1 MLAEQQTGERFLFE
15 IEKPADEPLGIVPE
29 PDKIRRCTN
38 ACPFCFVKGNPKL
51 DKLRAP
57 LYVKDD
63 DYRLSFLHGHYIT
76 LTNLRPD
83 DWDRIFEQRL
93 SPLYVSVHSTD
104 SAVRLRMLKNPRS
117 ANIGQDLD
125 RLAGGRIVVH
135 AQVVLC
141 PEVNDGEHLT
151 RTIEDLYRRGEAI
164 RSLSIVPVGLTS
176 WNAAMGGRTLEP
188 AECRAALNAVD
199 AIRERAL
206 SERGQGWCYAADELY
221 LQAGLE
227 PPGAGYFD
235 DQELES
241 NGVGAISTLTDR
253 VTGQLEALGPLE
265 GYRVVAVTGTSMGP
279 TMTRLAGRVARREF
293 RVFNI
298 RRRQLH
304 LALTESEPP
313 IAELESEHPSILF
326 PLARQPG
333 PLQKG
338 QLRHCLRGVDFLHS
352 SSRLVHQ
359 DPWNRALRGHYVVAG
374 LEDRYSRDIA
384 GIDGE
389 RDFTQQSAFRAQ
401 GHDPPIPIVDKHD
414 VPVPVQ
420 RHRPEGTYLTRTTSL
435 ASPGPVEATLW
446 IQVVDIVEQLINDE
460 ASTLGIWQ
468 QLRCRGQ
475 MGTVANDHPCRVP
488 RWNGTPA

>member
-1 MLAEQQTGERFLFE
+1 MIRVASVKPGSIAADLELPAGLAVLEINGKPIRDSLDLLFHQAEPALRVLAERQTGERLLFE

-104 SAVRLRMLKNPRS
+104 PAIRLRMLKNPRS

-125 RLAGGRIVVH
+125 RLAEGRIVVH
-135 AQVVLC
+135 AQIVLC
-141 PEVNDGEHLT
+141 PEVNDGAHLT

-176 WNAAMGGRTLEP
+176 WNAALGGRTLEP
-188 AECRAALNAVD
+188 VECRAALDAVD

-206 SERGQGWCYAADELY
+206 PERGQGWCYAADELY

-265 GYRVVAVTGTSMGP
+265 GCRVVAVTGTSMGP
-279 TMTRLAGRVARREF
+279 TMTRLAGRVARRTGAEVATLAVENTLYGPMVTTAGLLPGADHRNALLDAGDF
-293 RVFNI
+293 DVALFSAQALNDGDIFLDDVSLSELRAGFPGRRV
-298 RRRQLH
+298 
-304 LALTESEPP
+304 EPSHD
-313 IAELESEHPSILF
+313 L
-326 PLARQPG
+326 
-333 PLQKG
+333 
-338 QLRHCLRGVDFLHS
+338 VDVL
-352 SSRLVHQ
+352 SRL
-359 DPWNRALRGHYVVAG
+359 
-374 LEDRYSRDIA
+374 
-384 GIDGE
+384 
-389 RDFTQQSAFRAQ
+389 
-401 GHDPPIPIVDKHD
+401 
-414 VPVPVQ
+414 
-420 RHRPEGTYLTRTTSL
+420 
-435 ASPGPVEATLW
+435 
-446 IQVVDIVEQLINDE
+446 
-460 ASTLGIWQ
+460 
-468 QLRCRGQ
+468 
-475 MGTVANDHPCRVP
+475 
-488 RWNGTPA
+488 

>member
-1 MLAEQQTGERFLFE
+1 MIRIASVKPGSIAADLELPAGLAVLEINGKPVRDSLDLLFLQAEPELRVLAEHQTGERLLFE
-15 IEKPADEPLGIVPE
+15 IEKPEDEPLGIVPE

-104 SAVRLRMLKNPRS
+104 PAVRLRMLKNPRS
-117 ANIGQDLD
+117 ANIGHDLD
-125 RLAGGRIVVH
+125 RLAEGRIVVH

-151 RTIEDLYRRGEAI
+151 RTIEDLYRRGDAI

-176 WNAAMGGRTLEP
+176 WNAALGGRTLTP
-188 AECRAALNAVD
+188 GECRRALDDVD

-206 SERGQGWCYAADELY
+206 SERGQGWCYAADEMY

-227 PPGAGYFD
+227 PPGAAYFD
-235 DQELES
+235 DHELES

-265 GYRVVAVTGTSMGP
+265 GRRVVAVTGTSMGP
-279 TMTRLAGRVARREF
+279 TMTRLAGRIARRTGAEVSTVAVENTLYGPMVTTAGLLPGADHRNALRDAGDF
-293 RVFNI
+293 DVALFSAQALNDGDVFLDDVSLSELQAGFPGRRV
-298 RRRQLH
+298 
-304 LALTESEPP
+304 EPSED
-313 IAELESEHPSILF
+313 L
-326 PLARQPG
+326 
-333 PLQKG
+333 
-338 QLRHCLRGVDFLHS
+338 VDVL
-352 SSRLVHQ
+352 SRL
-359 DPWNRALRGHYVVAG
+359 
-374 LEDRYSRDIA
+374 
-384 GIDGE
+384 
-389 RDFTQQSAFRAQ
+389 
-401 GHDPPIPIVDKHD
+401 
-414 VPVPVQ
+414 
-420 RHRPEGTYLTRTTSL
+420 
-435 ASPGPVEATLW
+435 
-446 IQVVDIVEQLINDE
+446 
-460 ASTLGIWQ
+460 
-468 QLRCRGQ
+468 
-475 MGTVANDHPCRVP
+475 
-488 RWNGTPA
+488 

>member
-1 MLAEQQTGERFLFE
+1 MIRIASVEPGSIAADLELPAGLAVLEINGKPVRDSLDLLFHQAEPALRVLAEQRTGERLLFE

-93 SPLYVSVHSTD
+93 SPLYVSVHATD
-104 SAVRLRMLKNPRS
+104 PEVRLRMLKNPRS

-125 RLAGGRIVVH
+125 RLAEGRIVVH

-151 RTIEDLYRRGEAI
+151 RTIEDLYRRGDAI

-176 WNAAMGGRTLEP
+176 WNAALGGRTLEP
-188 AECRAALNAVD
+188 GECRVALDAVD

-206 SERGQGWCYAADELY
+206 PERGQGWCYAADELY

-235 DQELES
+235 DHELES

-253 VTGQLEALGPLE
+253 VTGQLDALGPL
-265 GYRVVAVTGTSMGP
+265 GGCRIVAVTGTSMGP
-279 TMTRLAGRVARREF
+279 TMTRLAGRVAGRTGAEVSTLAVENTLYGPMVTTAGLLPGADHRNALRDAGDFDVALFSAQALNDGDIFLDDVSLSELRACFPGRR
-293 RVFNI
+293 V
-298 RRRQLH
+298 
-304 LALTESEPP
+304 EPSHD
-313 IAELESEHPSILF
+313 L
-326 PLARQPG
+326 
-333 PLQKG
+333 
-338 QLRHCLRGVDFLHS
+338 VDVL
-352 SSRLVHQ
+352 SRL
-359 DPWNRALRGHYVVAG
+359 
-374 LEDRYSRDIA
+374 
-384 GIDGE
+384 
-389 RDFTQQSAFRAQ
+389 
-401 GHDPPIPIVDKHD
+401 
-414 VPVPVQ
+414 
-420 RHRPEGTYLTRTTSL
+420 
-435 ASPGPVEATLW
+435 
-446 IQVVDIVEQLINDE
+446 
-460 ASTLGIWQ
+460 
-468 QLRCRGQ
+468 
-475 MGTVANDHPCRVP
+475 
-488 RWNGTPA
+488 

>member
-1 MLAEQQTGERFLFE
+1 MIRVASVKPGSIAADLELPAGLAVLEINGKPIRDSLDLLFHQAEPALRVLAERQTGERLLFE

-104 SAVRLRMLKNPRS
+104 PAVRLRMLKNPRS

-125 RLAGGRIVVH
+125 RLAEGRIVVH
-135 AQVVLC
+135 AQIVLC
-141 PEVNDGEHLT
+141 PEVNDGRHLT
-151 RTIEDLYRRGEAI
+151 RTIEDLYRRGEGI

-176 WNAAMGGRTLEP
+176 WNAALGGRTLEP
-188 AECRAALNAVD
+188 AECRAALDAVD

-206 SERGQGWCYAADELY
+206 PERGQGWCYAADELY

-235 DQELES
+235 DHELES

-265 GYRVVAVTGTSMGP
+265 GCRVVAVTGTSMGP
-279 TMTRLAGRVARREF
+279 TMTRLADRVARRTGAEVSTLAVENTLYGPMVTTAGLLPGADHRNALLDAGDF
-293 RVFNI
+293 DVALFSAQALNDGDIFLDDVSLSELRAGFPGRRV
-298 RRRQLH
+298 
-304 LALTESEPP
+304 EPP
-313 IAELESEHPSILF
+313 HDL
-326 PLARQPG
+326 
-333 PLQKG
+333 
-338 QLRHCLRGVDFLHS
+338 VDVL
-352 SSRLVHQ
+352 SRL
-359 DPWNRALRGHYVVAG
+359 
-374 LEDRYSRDIA
+374 
-384 GIDGE
+384 
-389 RDFTQQSAFRAQ
+389 
-401 GHDPPIPIVDKHD
+401 
-414 VPVPVQ
+414 
-420 RHRPEGTYLTRTTSL
+420 
-435 ASPGPVEATLW
+435 
-446 IQVVDIVEQLINDE
+446 
-460 ASTLGIWQ
+460 
-468 QLRCRGQ
+468 
-475 MGTVANDHPCRVP
+475 
-488 RWNGTPA
+488 

>member
-1 MLAEQQTGERFLFE
+1 MIRVASVEPGSIAADLELPAGLAVLEINGKPVRDSLDLLFHQAEPALRVLAEQQTGERFLFE

-104 SAVRLRMLKNPRS
+104 PAVRLRMLKNPRS

-125 RLAGGRIVVH
+125 RLAGGRISVH

-176 WNAAMGGRTLEP
+176 WNAALGGRTLEP
-188 AECRAALNAVD
+188 VECRSALDAVD

-206 SERGQGWCYAADELY
+206 SERGHGWCYAADELY

-253 VTGQLEALGPLE
+253 VTRQLEALGPLE
-265 GYRVVAVTGTSMGP
+265 GCRVVAVTGTSMGP
-279 TMTRLAGRVARREF
+279 TMTRLAGRVARRTGAEVSTLAVENTLYGPMVTTAGLLPGADHRNALRDAGDF
-293 RVFNI
+293 DVALFSAQALNDGDIFLDDVSLSELRAGFPGRRV
-298 RRRQLH
+298 
-304 LALTESEPP
+304 EPSHD
-313 IAELESEHPSILF
+313 L
-326 PLARQPG
+326 
-333 PLQKG
+333 
-338 QLRHCLRGVDFLHS
+338 VDVL
-352 SSRLVHQ
+352 SRL
-359 DPWNRALRGHYVVAG
+359 
-374 LEDRYSRDIA
+374 
-384 GIDGE
+384 
-389 RDFTQQSAFRAQ
+389 
-401 GHDPPIPIVDKHD
+401 
-414 VPVPVQ
+414 
-420 RHRPEGTYLTRTTSL
+420 
-435 ASPGPVEATLW
+435 
-446 IQVVDIVEQLINDE
+446 
-460 ASTLGIWQ
+460 
-468 QLRCRGQ
+468 
-475 MGTVANDHPCRVP
+475 
-488 RWNGTPA
+488 

>member
-1 MLAEQQTGERFLFE
+1 MIRVASVKPGSIAADLELPAGLAVLEINGKPIRDSLDLLFHQAEPALRVLAERQTGERLLFE

-104 SAVRLRMLKNPRS
+104 PAVRLRMLKNPRS

-125 RLAGGRIVVH
+125 RLAEGRIVVH
-135 AQVVLC
+135 AQIVLC
-141 PEVNDGEHLT
+141 PEVNDGRHLT

-176 WNAAMGGRTLEP
+176 WNAALGGRTLEP
-188 AECRAALNAVD
+188 AECRAALDAVD

-206 SERGQGWCYAADELY
+206 PERGQGWCYAADELY

-235 DQELES
+235 DHELES

-265 GYRVVAVTGTSMGP
+265 GCRVVAVTGTSMGP
-279 TMTRLAGRVARREF
+279 TMTRLADRVARRTGAEVSTLAVENTLYGPMVTTAGLLPGADHRNALLDAGDF
-293 RVFNI
+293 DVALFSAQALNDGDIFLDDVSLSELRAGFPGRRV
-298 RRRQLH
+298 
-304 LALTESEPP
+304 EPSHD
-313 IAELESEHPSILF
+313 L
-326 PLARQPG
+326 
-333 PLQKG
+333 
-338 QLRHCLRGVDFLHS
+338 VDVL
-352 SSRLVHQ
+352 SRL
-359 DPWNRALRGHYVVAG
+359 
-374 LEDRYSRDIA
+374 
-384 GIDGE
+384 
-389 RDFTQQSAFRAQ
+389 
-401 GHDPPIPIVDKHD
+401 
-414 VPVPVQ
+414 
-420 RHRPEGTYLTRTTSL
+420 
-435 ASPGPVEATLW
+435 
-446 IQVVDIVEQLINDE
+446 
-460 ASTLGIWQ
+460 
-468 QLRCRGQ
+468 
-475 MGTVANDHPCRVP
+475 
-488 RWNGTPA
+488 

>member
-1 MLAEQQTGERFLFE
+1 MIRIASVEPGSIAADLELPAGLAVLEINGRPIRDGLDLLFYQAEPTLRVLAEQRTGERFLFE

-38 ACPFCFVKGNPKL
+38 ACPFCFVKGNPKS

-104 SAVRLRMLKNPRS
+104 PTVRLGMLKNPRS

-125 RLAGGRIVVH
+125 RLAEGRIAVH

-141 PEVNDGEHLT
+141 PDVNDGEHLA
-151 RTIEDLYRRGEAI
+151 RTVEDLYGRGDAI

-176 WNAAMGGRTLEP
+176 WNAALGGRTLEP
-188 AECRAALNAVD
+188 AECRAALHAVD

-206 SERGQGWCYAADELY
+206 SERGQGWCYAADEMY

-235 DQELES
+235 DHELES

-253 VTGQLEALGPLE
+253 VTGQLEALRPLE
-265 GYRVVAVTGTSMGP
+265 GRRVVAVTGTSMGP
-279 TMTRLAGRVARREF
+279 TMTRLAGRIARR
-293 RVFNI
+293 
-298 RRRQLH
+298 
-304 LALTESEPP
+304 TG
-313 IAELESEHPSILF
+313 AEVSTVAVENTLYGPMVTTAGL
-326 PLARQPG
+326 LPG
-333 PLQKG
+333 ADH
-338 QLRHCLRGVDFLHS
+338 RSALRGVGNFDVALFSAQALNDGDLFLDDMSLAELQADFSGRRVEPSHDLVDVL
-352 SSRLVHQ
+352 SRL
-359 DPWNRALRGHYVVAG
+359 
-374 LEDRYSRDIA
+374 
-384 GIDGE
+384 
-389 RDFTQQSAFRAQ
+389 
-401 GHDPPIPIVDKHD
+401 
-414 VPVPVQ
+414 
-420 RHRPEGTYLTRTTSL
+420 
-435 ASPGPVEATLW
+435 
-446 IQVVDIVEQLINDE
+446 
-460 ASTLGIWQ
+460 
-468 QLRCRGQ
+468 
-475 MGTVANDHPCRVP
+475 
-488 RWNGTPA
+488 